1 MNSFKRLLSSTITL
15 VLSFLRSTTNYIA
28 DGISERNMKKVA
40 LNLVLLLS
48 VATLV
53 ILTAALFVK
62 LAFQNL
68 HILIAAAF
76 LAAAAYSVVSK
87 LFQTEEP
94 TPPRKPTA
102 EDYQAVLATVKPS
115 LATVAPALGLAPIY
129 EHSDIRADPEEQI
142 LPWGKVWRMKFKLL
156 NRTPPAPSTRISA
169 EASSRPKSRA
179 CWAGK
184 ILLGSPMSVSSVA
197 VHSFPSSRLMKFS
210 PVMPLCICSSPLPAR
225 NISNRRPIG
234 KIARMFFPSRSIPMT
249 RIFDDGNSWYS
260 PP

>member
-102 EDYQAVLATVKPS
+102 EDYQAVLATVKPA

-142 LPWGKVWRMKFKLL
+142 LPWGKVWRMKFKVLKQTATSPIDKDL
-156 NRTPPAPSTRISA
+156 CRSVIQAQIKSVLERENPSGFVNVRFQRGGTFVPIIQVDEVLPGDAFVYLFIAIASQEYFQQKADWENR
-169 EASSRPKSRA
+169 KN
-179 CWAGK
+179 
-184 ILLGSPMSVSSVA
+184 V
-197 VHSFPSSRLMKFS
+197 
-210 PVMPLCICSSPLPAR
+210 LPIEV
-225 NISNRRPIG
+225 N
-234 KIARMFFPSRSIPMT
+234 T
-249 RIFDDGNSWYS
+249 DDEDF
-260 PP
+260 

>member
-156 NRTPPAPSTRISA
+156 KQNAA
-169 EASSRPKSRA
+169 
-179 CWAGK
+179 
-184 ILLGSPMSVSSVA
+184 
-197 VHSFPSSRLMKFS
+197 
-210 PVMPLCICSSPLPAR
+210 
-225 NISNRRPIG
+225 RPIDKDFCRSVIQAQVKSVLG
-234 KIARMFFPSRSIPMT
+234 RENPSGFANVRFQRGGTFVPIIQVDEVLPGDAFVYLFIAIASQEYFQQKADWENRKNVLPIEVNT
-249 RIFDDGNSWYS
+249 DDEDF
-260 PP
+260 

>member
-156 NRTPPAPSTRISA
+156 KQNAACPIDKDFCRSVIQAQVKSVLGRENPSGFANVRFQRGGTFVPIIQVDEVLPGDAFVYLFIAIASQEYFQQKADWENR
-169 EASSRPKSRA
+169 KN
-179 CWAGK
+179 
-184 ILLGSPMSVSSVA
+184 V
-197 VHSFPSSRLMKFS
+197 
-210 PVMPLCICSSPLPAR
+210 LPIEV
-225 NISNRRPIG
+225 N
-234 KIARMFFPSRSIPMT
+234 T
-249 RIFDDGNSWYS
+249 DDEDF
-260 PP
+260 

>member
-102 EDYQAVLATVKPS
+102 EDYQTVLATVKPS

-142 LPWGKVWRMKFKLL
+142 LPWGKVWRMKFKVLKQTATSPIDKDL
-156 NRTPPAPSTRISA
+156 CRSVIQAQVKSVLGRENPSGFANVRFQRGGTFVPIIQVDEVLPGDAFVYLFIAIASQEYFQQKADWENR
-169 EASSRPKSRA
+169 KN
-179 CWAGK
+179 
-184 ILLGSPMSVSSVA
+184 V
-197 VHSFPSSRLMKFS
+197 
-210 PVMPLCICSSPLPAR
+210 LPIEV
-225 NISNRRPIG
+225 N
-234 KIARMFFPSRSIPMT
+234 T
-249 RIFDDGNSWYS
+249 DDEDF
-260 PP
+260 

>member
-142 LPWGKVWRMKFKLL
+142 LPWGKVWRMKFKVLKQTATSPIDKDL
-156 NRTPPAPSTRISA
+156 CRSVIQAQVKSVLGRENPSGFANVRFQRGGTFVPIIQVDEVLPGDAFVYLFIAIASQEYFQQKADWENR
-169 EASSRPKSRA
+169 KN
-179 CWAGK
+179 
-184 ILLGSPMSVSSVA
+184 V
-197 VHSFPSSRLMKFS
+197 
-210 PVMPLCICSSPLPAR
+210 LPIEV
-225 NISNRRPIG
+225 N
-234 KIARMFFPSRSIPMT
+234 T
-249 RIFDDGNSWYS
+249 DDEDF
-260 PP
+260 

>member
-102 EDYQAVLATVKPS
+102 EDYQTVLATVKPS

-142 LPWGKVWRMKFKLL
+142 LPWGKVWRMKFKVLKQTATSPIDKDL
-156 NRTPPAPSTRISA
+156 CRSVIQAQIKSVLERENPSGFVNVRFQRGGTFVPIIQVDEVLPGDAFVYLFIAIASQEYFRQKVDWENR
-169 EASSRPKSRA
+169 KN
-179 CWAGK
+179 
-184 ILLGSPMSVSSVA
+184 M
-197 VHSFPSSRLMKFS
+197 
-210 PVMPLCICSSPLPAR
+210 LPTGA
-225 NISNRRPIG
+225 N
-234 KIARMFFPSRSIPMT
+234 T
-249 RIFDDGNSWYS
+249 DDEDF
-260 PP
+260 

>member
-48 VATLV
+48 VATPL

-102 EDYQAVLATVKPS
+102 EDYQTVLATVKPS

-142 LPWGKVWRMKFKLL
+142 LPWGKVWRMKFKVLKQTATSPIDKDL
-156 NRTPPAPSTRISA
+156 CRSVIQAQIKSVLERENPSGFVNVRFQRGGTFVPIIQVDEVLPGDAFVYLFIAIASQEYFQQKADWENR
-169 EASSRPKSRA
+169 KN
-179 CWAGK
+179 
-184 ILLGSPMSVSSVA
+184 V
-197 VHSFPSSRLMKFS
+197 
-210 PVMPLCICSSPLPAR
+210 LPIEV
-225 NISNRRPIG
+225 N
-234 KIARMFFPSRSIPMT
+234 T
-249 RIFDDGNSWYS
+249 DDEDF
-260 PP
+260 